1 MRTDL
6 KNIAG
11 LGAVLAALAAGPAVA
26 QGMGDWDTDG
36 DGLLSQDEYVEG
48 WRLAQGEQDG
58 TFSKWDQDND
68 GVLTEAEFN
77 AGVFMNYDR
86 DRSGMIEKPEFEKA
100 DRDIREGF
108 WKQL

>member
-11 LGAVLAALAAGPAVA
+11 LGAVLAALAAGPALA

-36 DGLLSQDEYVEG
+36 DGVLSQDEYVEG
-48 WRLAQGEQDG
+48 WRLAQGGQDG
-58 TFSKWDQDND
+58 TFSKWDENRD

-77 AGVFMNYDR
+77 AGVFHKYDR
-86 DRSGMIEKPEFEKA
+86 DRSGMIEAPEFE
-100 DRDIREGF
+100 DVEYDLRGGSPNT
-108 WKQL
+108 L